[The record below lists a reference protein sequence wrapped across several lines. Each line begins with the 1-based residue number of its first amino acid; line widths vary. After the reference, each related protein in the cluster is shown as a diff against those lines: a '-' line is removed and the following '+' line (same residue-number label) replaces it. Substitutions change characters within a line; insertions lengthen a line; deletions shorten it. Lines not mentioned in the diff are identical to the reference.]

1 MACAIPL
8 HLGSG
13 DTSPLDSCPAGSVS
27 SFTVLC
33 PVAASSASVITEQI
47 GAGLGGHSDQAV
59 TASAAPKFLSLS
71 PWGWPM
77 IAS

>member
-1 MACAIPL
+1 MECAFPL

-27 SFTVLC
+27 SFKVLC
-33 PVAASSASVITEQI
+33 PVAASSPSVVIAQME
-47 GAGLGGHSDQAV
+47 AGLGGHSDQAV
-59 TASAAPKFLSLS
+59 TISAVPKFLSLS

-77 IAS
+77 MAS